1 MPRAGPP
8 SCISVP
14 ARAAVGISMQ
24 SVSSPARGLASSGA
38 AGRIALPTTL
48 AGIAPR
54 RRSPLPERAML
65 DTGCLM
71 PVPSSRRLWSCA
83 RSVVIDFGQALA
95 LLAHD
100 IDHVLNRPD
109 ISKDFV
115 GK

>member
-1 MPRAGPP
+1 ACGTSTRSA
-8 SCISVP
+8 SAP
-14 ARAAVGISMQ
+14 A
-24 SVSSPARGLASSGA
+24 PWLASSGA

-71 PVPSSRRLWSCA
+71 PVPSSRRLRSCA

-95 LLAHD
+95 LLAHY
-100 IDHVLNRPD
+100 IDHVLHRPD

-115 GK
+115 GKGHV